1 MTVSPHF
8 EVHLTAEDL
17 AAALRSDVRAG
28 LGSRPRELPAKWF
41 YDERGCALFEE
52 ITRLPEYYPTRR
64 EREILAREAAEIARL
79 TGADTLVE
87 LGSGTS
93 EKTRILLD
101 AMAGAG
107 QLTRIVLFDV
117 SEPTVRAAAAALA
130 EEYPGVEIHG
140 VVGDFERHLHHLP
153 GGGRRLVAF
162 FGGTIGNLGPVERKW
177 FLGEVAADMV
187 GGDAL
192 LLGTDLVKDRRRLEA
207 AYDDAAGVTAA
218 FNRNVLVM
226 LNRELG
232 ADFDIEQFAHEA
244 RFDPDREWMDI
255 RLRATS
261 AQTVTIVSLG
271 MTLEFD
277 AGETIRTE
285 ISTKFRRKLVEAEI
299 TSAGLELAR
308 WWTDERSD
316 YAVSLSFSR
325 QVSG

>member
-1 MTVSPHF
+1 MTVSPHI
-8 EVHLTAEDL
+8 EIHLTAEDL
-17 AAALRSDVRAG
+17 AAALRGDVRAG

-117 SEPTVRAAAAALA
+117 SEPTIRAAAAALA
-130 EEYPGVEIHG
+130 GEYPQTEIHG

-153 GGGRRLVAF
+153 RHGRRLVAF
-162 FGGTIGNLGPVERKW
+162 LGGTIGNLGPVERKW
-177 FLGEVAADMV
+177 FLGEVASGMAA
-187 GGDAL
+187 GDSL
-192 LLGTDLVKDRRRLEA
+192 LLGTDLVKDHGHLEA
-207 AYDDAAGVTAA
+207 AYNDAAGVTAA
-218 FNRNVLVM
+218 FNRNMLVM
-226 LNRELG
+226 LNRELD

-244 RFDPDREWMDI
+244 RFDADKEWMDI
-255 RLRATS
+255 RLRAIS
-261 AQTVTIVSLG
+261 AQRVKVGSLDMTVEL
-271 MTLEFD
+271 D
-277 AGETIRTE
+277 AGESIRTE
-285 ISTKFRRKLVEAEI
+285 ISTKFRRDVVETELAA
-299 TSAGLELAR
+299 AGLDLSR
-308 WWTDERSD
+308 WWTDAAGD
-316 YAVSLSFSR
+316 YAVSLSFAATH
-325 QVSG
+325 

>member
-1 MTVSPHF
+1 MTTSPDI
-8 EVHLTAEDL
+8 EVHLMPEDL

-28 LGSRPRELPAKWF
+28 LGARPRELPAKWF
-41 YDERGCALFEE
+41 YDERGCALFAE

-64 EREILAREAAEIARL
+64 EREILVREAAEIARL

-93 EKTRILLD
+93 EKTRIVLD
-101 AMAGAG
+101 AMAATG

-117 SEPTVRAAAAALA
+117 SEPTIRAVASALA
-130 EEYPGVEIHG
+130 TEYPGVEIRG

-153 GGGRRLVAF
+153 GGGRSLVAF
-162 FGGTIGNLGPVERKW
+162 LGGTIGNLGPAERKW
-177 FLGEVAADMV
+177 FLGELAAAMAP
-187 GGDAL
+187 GDAL
-192 LLGTDLVKDRRRLEA
+192 LLGTDLVKDAVRLEA
-207 AYDDAAGVTAA
+207 AYDDTAGVTAE

-255 RLRATS
+255 RLRAVS
-261 AQTVTIVSLG
+261 AQAVSIASLG
-271 MTLEFD
+271 MSLELE
-277 AGETIRTE
+277 AGESIRTE
-285 ISTKFRRKLVEAEI
+285 ISTKFRRDVVESELAA
-299 TSAGLELAR
+299 AGLELAS
-308 WWTDERSD
+308 WWTDRASD

-325 QVSG
+325 QVSR

>member
-8 EVHLTAEDL
+8 EVHLTPEDL

-41 YDERGCALFEE
+41 YDEAGCVLFEE

-64 EREILAREAAEIARL
+64 EREILAKKAGEIAGL
-79 TGADTLVE
+79 SGADTLVE

-117 SEPTVRAAAAALA
+117 SEPTIRAAAAALA
-130 EEYPGVEIHG
+130 EEYPRAEIHG

-153 GGGRRLVAF
+153 KGGRRLVAF
-162 FGGTIGNLGPVERKW
+162 LGGTIGNLGPVERKW
-177 FLGEVAADMV
+177 FLGELASGMAA
-187 GGDAL
+187 GDSL
-192 LLGTDLVKDRRRLEA
+192 LLGTDLVKDRHRLEA

-226 LNRELG
+226 LNRELN
-232 ADFDIEQFAHEA
+232 ANFDIEQFCHES
-244 RFDPDREWMDI
+244 RFDPAQAWMDI
-255 RLRATS
+255 RLRAVS
-261 AQTVTIVSLG
+261 PQKVEIASLG

-285 ISTKFRRKLVEAEI
+285 ISSKFRRQVVETELAA
-299 TSAGLELAR
+299 AGLELAS
-308 WWTDERSD
+308 WLTDDAGD

-325 QVSG
+325 